1 MDQSAAEH
9 LTQPSSQLLTS
20 QLLTSQLK
28 QTRPWKSAAGA
39 YSPLVL
45 ARASLLGG
53 QRSPGPPREGGGRR
67 ITQETRTRPRAGV
80 HVTRT
85 SRYGYENHFQRT
97 IFAVIQ
103 SDHRSPQEAASTTGL
118 CACSPPGM
126 CSLCRHSASPS
137 AILVFAPFAGAVCRR

>member
-20 QLLTSQLK
+20 QLK

-39 YSPLVL
+39 YLPPVL

-53 QRSPGPPREGGGRR
+53 QRSPGPLGKGGTKNNAGDAHMSPPGRPCYPDKQVQVR
-67 ITQETRTRPRAGV
+67 KSFLAHNICSSPVRSQ
-80 HVTRT
+80 
-85 SRYGYENHFQRT
+85 
-97 IFAVIQ
+97 
-103 SDHRSPQEAASTTGL
+103 SPQEAASTTGL